1 MARGSAGADTVT
13 TVVATGRGETPDRG
27 PAATSDTNGTRT
39 TTAAT
44 SATANQ
50 ARTRYPIT
58 RGRPG
63 CATGDRG
70 SLPPV
75 ITIRRPAPGPPP
87 GDASGRGPGQVDPTG
102 RRSAASA
109 PRSAAPPPN
118 GLEERPHRSAD
129 RSQRAP
135 GRRPTNDLSRRHIRR
150 TLRRPPVG
158 IRRGGATTGR
168 PDVEPAARQGRTGP
182 RQHRRGVK
190 LPDKS
195 DHATHWGDGA
205 TQPFPRTP
213 FTARGRDRCRPS
225 RGSTLP
231 AVNPQLPVASGN
243 THRST

>member
-13 TVVATGRGETPDRG
+13 TVVATGCCGTPDRG
-27 PAATSDTNGTRT
+27 PAAASDNTGTRT

-44 SATANQ
+44 RATANQ

-63 CATGDRG
+63 CATGG

-135 GRRPTNDLSRRHIRR
+135 GRRPTNDLSWRQIGEHSNDRRWASAGRREHRTARRR
-150 TLRRPPVG
+150 TRRAAGPN
-158 IRRGGATTGR
+158 RTT
-168 PDVEPAARQGRTGP
+168 AK
-182 RQHRRGVK
+182 HRRGVK

-195 DHATHWGDGA
+195 DHVTHWGDGA
-205 TQPFPRTP
+205 TQLVPRTLFP
-213 FTARGRDRCRPS
+213 VRGRSGCCPS
-225 RGSTLP
+225 RGSTPP
-231 AVNPQLPVASGN
+231 AVNP
-243 THRST
+243 

>member
-13 TVVATGRGETPDRG
+13 TVVTTGRCETPDRG
-27 PAATSDTNGTRT
+27 PAATSDTTGTRT

-44 SATANQ
+44 RATANQ
-50 ARTRYPIT
+50 ARTRYPIS

-87 GDASGRGPGQVDPTG
+87 ADASGRGPGQGDPTG

-135 GRRPTNDLSRRHIRR
+135 GRRPTNDLSWRQMGEHSNDRRWASVGAA
-150 TLRRPPVG
+150 RPPNG
-158 IRRGGATTGR
+158 QTSNPTR
-168 PDVEPAARQGRTGP
+168 GRTEQDHGNP
-182 RQHRRGVK
+182 RGVK

-195 DHATHWGDGA
+195 DHVTHRGDGA
-205 TQPFPRTP
+205 IQLIPRTP
-213 FTARGRDRCRPS
+213 FPARGRNGCCPS

-231 AVNPQLPVASGN
+231 AVNP
-243 THRST
+243 